1 MSGKWAR
8 GCLRECVGTFLQP
21 AHWSVLVLILSC
33 SVVSESLQP
42 HGLYPAR
49 LLCPWELWSKNIGA
63 GCHFLFQG
71 ILLTQ
76 GSYLRLLHWQAGSLP
91 LEPPGKPM
99 SPLEYHGTLL
109 YDFSKGGI
117 PSALGAGK
125 KWETQKSPWPCRYF
139 KWNSLRSIIF
149 ILHARSLVAYCTF

>member
-1 MSGKWAR
+1 MSGKWAG

-49 LLCPWELWSKNIGA
+49 LLCTWELWSKNIGA

-71 ILLTQ
+71 ISLTH
-76 GSYLRLLHWQAGSLP
+76 GSNPRLLHLPHWRADSLP
-91 LEPPGKPM
+91 LSHQGNLFIVIAPKYINKSTPCHLFKLFKKPEL
-99 SPLEYHGTLL
+99 S
-109 YDFSKGGI
+109 
-117 PSALGAGK
+117 
-125 KWETQKSPWPCRYF
+125 CRF
-139 KWNSLRSIIF
+139 KEWYSQFYI
-149 ILHARSLVAYCTF
+149 YCFRK